1 VAVHKE
7 PGGHD
12 VELLADVLAHA
23 HHRLT
28 TAAGGA
34 FGLVTVFDARQVLR
48 QGLAFGL
55 TPGFSGGGLA
65 GRAALPLQGFEL
77 GLQAGLVGGQR
88 FLEQL
93 ALLGAHA
100 LGPGTKAPGLQAREF
115 VRDALDFDVAPLDGL
130 CLGLDVLALL
140 ADMPA
145 LLGNVRKHLPSHF
158 GQCTEAQTVQ
168 VLGFEFVH
176 VKHPPIVQ
184 RRRSNRHWGMC

>member
-55 TPGFSGGGLA
+55 
-65 GRAALPLQGFEL
+65 
-77 GLQAGLVGGQR
+77 
-88 FLEQL
+88 
-93 ALLGAHA
+93 
-100 LGPGTKAPGLQAREF
+100 APVLSHWPAEPKR
-115 VRDALDFDVAPLDGL
+115 L
-130 CLGLDVLALL
+130 CYPV
-140 ADMPA
+140 
-145 LLGNVRKHLPSHF
+145 
-158 GQCTEAQTVQ
+158 
-168 VLGFEFVH
+168 
-176 VKHPPIVQ
+176 VK
-184 RRRSNRHWGMC
+184 